1 MPKKI
6 ILDTDIGTDFD
17 DAYALVLAANSPEL
31 ELEGVTIVGSNADLR
46 AKIALK
52 LLNLLGKAN
61 VPVLKGCELPL
72 LLEKRP
78 RPTTFDDLM
87 GHEGKGFLTEQ
98 DDNLRPSPGHA
109 VDFIINKVMEFPG
122 EITLI
127 PIGTLT
133 NIALAI
139 IKEPKI
145 ISKVKEIVAMGGVI
159 WPEKLG
165 VYHTCEHNF
174 SADAQATKIVLN
186 SGIPFTMIGLNVT
199 LKVKM
204 TNDRF
209 NQLKS
214 YHTPVVDGLVE
225 MTKRWFKVLNRDWS
239 ELHDPCAV
247 GAVIDR
253 SFVKT
258 EKFFIKCKIL
268 NGDLETVPYKR
279 SVYPY
284 KRIGFVPTKEPHI
297 EVALDVE
304 ADRFWDFFIKR
315 VTKK

>member
-17 DAYALVLAANSPEL
+17 DAYALVLSVNSPEL
-31 ELEGVTIVGSNADLR
+31 ELEGVTINGGGADLR

-52 LLNLLGKAN
+52 LLKLLGRDDI
-61 VPVLKGCELPL
+61 PVFKGCELPL

-78 RPTTFDDLM
+78 WPTTFDLY

-98 DDNLRPSPGHA
+98 DDNLKPRPGHA
-109 VDFIINKVMEFPG
+109 IDFIIDKVTEFPG
-122 EITLI
+122 EITLM

-133 NIALAI
+133 NVALAI
-139 IKEPKI
+139 IKEPRI
-145 ISKVKEIVAMGGVI
+145 IPKVKEIVAMGGVI
-159 WPEKLG
+159 WPEQLG
-165 VYHTCEHNF
+165 VYHTLEHNF
-174 SADAQATKIVLN
+174 SADAEATKIILK
-186 SGIPFTMIGLNVT
+186 SGIPFLMVGLNVT
-199 LKVKM
+199 LKVTM

-239 ELHDPCAV
+239 ELHDPVAV

-258 EKFFIKCKIL
+258 EKYFIQCNTE
-268 NGDLETVPYKR
+268 NGDLKTVPYKR
-279 SVYPY
+279 VE
-284 KRIGFVPTKEPHI
+284 GVPTKEPHI
-297 EVALDVE
+297 EVAIDVE
-304 ADRFWDFFIKR
+304 SDRFWNFFLER